1 MSRMNGGVAFFAS
14 APVRLRNGDVEYD
27 YRQDSD
33 FYYLTGFPEPE
44 AFCVLAPGNP
54 KHEYVL
60 FVRPR
65 DREKEIWN
73 GYRAGVEGAIERYGA
88 ELAYP
93 IDRAAEILPEFLE
106 NASSLYYRI
115 SKHSEWDPKIFAML
129 DAVRHKFRSG
139 IYPPAEIID
148 PTRVL
153 ESMRSIKTPEEIEMI
168 RRAADISSAAHT
180 AAMKAARPGM
190 HEFQVQAVLEYV
202 FRSSGAMR
210 NGYPCIVGSG
220 PNTCILHYIENQ
232 RVMNDGDLLLIDAGA
247 EFEYYTADITRT
259 FPVNGKFSREQRAV
273 YEVVLRAEKK
283 AIEKCRAGNEFQ
295 KVHEASLHELTA
307 GMIDIGLL
315 QGSIEENIE
324 NSSYTKY
331 FMHRTSHWLGMDV
344 HDAGVYRNG
353 NQWRVL
359 EPGMILTVEPGIYV
373 GEEDNRFRNI
383 GVRIEDDVLI
393 TQGDPIVLSAACPKE
408 ISDIEKIVGT
418 ANAKLL

>member
-1 MSRMNGGVAFFAS
+1 MNPGGVAFFAS

-44 AFCVLAPGNP
+44 AFCVLAPGNS
-54 KHEYVL
+54 KHEYL
-60 FVRPR
+60 RFARAR
-65 DREKEIWN
+65 DPEKEIWN

-88 ELAYP
+88 EMAYP
-93 IDRAAEILPEFLE
+93 IDRVTEILPEFLE

-115 SKHSEWDPKIFAML
+115 SKNSEWDPKVFGML
-129 DAVRHKFRSG
+129 EAVRHKFRSG

-148 PTRVL
+148 PTRIL
-153 ESMRSIKTPEEIEMI
+153 ESMRSIKTAEEIGFLQ
-168 RRAADISSAAHT
+168 RAADISAAAHT

-190 HEFQVQAVLEYV
+190 REYEIQAVLEYV
-202 FRSSGAMR
+202 FRSGGSTR

-232 RVMNDGDLLLIDAGA
+232 RTMNDGDLLLIDAGA

-259 FPVNGKFSREQRAV
+259 FPVNGRFSPEQKAI
-273 YEVVLRAEKK
+273 YEVVLRAQKK
-283 AIEKCRAGNEFQ
+283 AIDKCLAGIEFQ
-295 KVHEASLHELTA
+295 KIHEASLNELTA
-307 GMIDIGLL
+307 GMIELGLL
-315 QGSIEENIE
+315 EGSVQENIE

-344 HDAGVYRNG
+344 HDAGVYRTG
-353 NQWRVL
+353 KEWRIL

-373 GEEDNRFRNI
+373 GDQNSRFRNI
-383 GVRIEDDVLI
+383 GVRIEDDILI
-393 TQGDPIVLSAACPKE
+393 TDGYPVVLSAACPKE
-408 ISDIEKIVGT
+408 IDDLEKIIGMG
-418 ANAKLL
+418 NAKLF